1 MAQRRRASAGS
12 AVGLLVLVY
21 VYTTGGSADILSV
34 PAPAGR
40 AGWPHAAARCPG
52 GPSPPRALHVG
63 ELRLRGGRG
72 SKEAAATGSAN
83 AARGEARARTS
94 ALRAPRAGFAL
105 AREPGLRGGVEKR
118 MVEKRGMA
126 GTVAPEVFES
136 EGLQFRRTTDDAKEL
151 LHQMRE
157 GGLGDDPLERARE
170 YMDSDEVDDWGA
182 MYDDEDSGWFPMLLF
197 ALWKCGISSAGCGCT
212 GGVRRA

>member
-83 AARGEARARTS
+83 ANAGRGEGADECA
-94 ALRAPRAGFAL
+94 AGA
-105 AREPGLRGGVEKR
+105 AGGV
-118 MVEKRGMA
+118 
-126 GTVAPEVFES
+126 
-136 EGLQFRRTTDDAKEL
+136 
-151 LHQMRE
+151 
-157 GGLGDDPLERARE
+157 
-170 YMDSDEVDDWGA
+170 
-182 MYDDEDSGWFPMLLF
+182 
-197 ALWKCGISSAGCGCT
+197 CT
-212 GGVRRA
+212 GTRAWAEGRRREEDGGEKGNGGYGGAGGV